1 MIFFQESMIGR
12 AGIKALIRLSIK
24 KTKVEIE
31 KGQRLET
38 LAINQTF
45 LIILEKSQMVSEG

>member
-1 MIFFQESMIGR
+1 MIGR

-38 LAINQTF
+38 LANNQTF